1 VTDLSARYSLLWYY
15 KHFRLWPMLSA
26 VSFLYMHCTLLTLLT
41 CVDKTGVVDSRPE
54 MPPQTKCTTLQT
66 PATYLRHIINS
77 SIPLEPAVNRVGLV
91 HNIWL
96 RSELEALGQCIPP
109 PSLVLPVPRCGSGSP
124 PKFCH
129 LFTGPL
135 STFPENFMQ
144 ICLEVFAQSCQQTN
158 RQTNEQWRLHNLF
171 GRGN

>member
-1 VTDLSARYSLLWYY
+1 
-15 KHFRLWPMLSA
+15 MLSA
-26 VSFLYMHCTLLTLLT
+26 VSLLYMHCTLLTLLT

-129 LFTGPL
+129 LFIGPL
-135 STFPENFMQ
+135 PTIPESFIVQ
-144 ICLEVFAQSCQQTN
+144 IHLEVFAHYLLTDKQTN
-158 RQTNEQWRLHNLF
+158 NDEHISSLAEVITCTRKLTGISF
-171 GRGN
+171 GHGWIHFMEP